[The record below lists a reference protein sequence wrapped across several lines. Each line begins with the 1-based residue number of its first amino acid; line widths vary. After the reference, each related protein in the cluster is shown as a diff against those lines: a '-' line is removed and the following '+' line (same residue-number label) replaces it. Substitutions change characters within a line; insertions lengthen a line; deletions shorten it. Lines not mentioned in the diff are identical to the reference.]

1 MNKLILI
8 LLFISTNVWADYYDW
23 QLIGKTPNSH
33 ATLKTII
40 DKNGNKIITEAK
52 DGEDSNHAIP
62 VVPVAPQKST
72 SDDNRAQHK
81 RFGSQTPL
89 VHARELMETKGIG
102 GLVEARSYMDKV
114 DSIIS
119 ERNCTPGNNQPKF
132 IIDQSDI
139 VEAKAYANNLLETG
153 GIGGA
158 AAARKYTDMIN
169 GFVAAQNCTLGNY
182 QQQREIKR
190 IGNEVRSMKTQ
201 KIIDS
206 INGNQ

>member
-33 ATLKTII
+33 ASLKTII
-40 DKNGNKIITEAK
+40 DKNGNKIITDGK
-52 DGEDSNHAIP
+52 DEEDSNHAIP
-62 VVPVAPQKST
+62 VVPVAPQISN
-72 SDDNRAQHK
+72 SDDNRSPHK

-89 VHARELMETKGIG
+89 VHARELMETGGIG
-102 GLVEARSYMDKV
+102 GLVEARSYMGKV

-119 ERNCTPGNNQPKF
+119 KRNCTPGNNQQKF

-139 VEAKAYANNLLETG
+139 IKAEAYANNLLETG

-158 AAARKYTDMIN
+158 AVARNYTDMIN
-169 GFVAAQNCTLGNY
+169 GLVAAQNCTLSNY